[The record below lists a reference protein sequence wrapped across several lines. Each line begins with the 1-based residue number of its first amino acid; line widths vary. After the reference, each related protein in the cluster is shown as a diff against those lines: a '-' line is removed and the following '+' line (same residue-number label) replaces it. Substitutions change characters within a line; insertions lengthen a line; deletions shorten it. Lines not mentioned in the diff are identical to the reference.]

1 LGEKLLSFD
10 RVHDCASS
18 NMPAAGQD
26 FHLEICGP
34 SGNLIV
40 RSTS

>member
-10 RVHDCASS
+10 RVHDCASG

-26 FHLEICGP
+26 FHLEIFDL
-34 SGNLIV
+34 SGNLIA